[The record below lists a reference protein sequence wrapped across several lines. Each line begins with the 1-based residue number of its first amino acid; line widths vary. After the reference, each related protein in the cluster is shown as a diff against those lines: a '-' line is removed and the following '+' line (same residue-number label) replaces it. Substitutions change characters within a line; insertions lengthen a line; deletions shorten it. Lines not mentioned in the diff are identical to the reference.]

1 MYALTHPS
9 IVVENEMKH
18 GLKSHLKRTTR
29 RTLKTMLSKNRTAL
43 RKFDTDQ
50 PKFRN
55 TARKF
60 VRIFERNIA
69 NKVKISSVS
78 KQYHLQKFAENS
90 FHFRVLQNVTVF
102 RYFSSN
108 FDEIR
113 RNSLSLLLHSTVVV
127 IIFLQYR
134 IIGDSFIT
142 IPRYIPM

>member
-1 MYALTHPS
+1 MYVVTHPS

-18 GLKSHLKRTTR
+18 CLKSHLKRTTR

-50 PKFRN
+50 PKFKN

-60 VRIFERNIA
+60 VRIFEQNIA
-69 NKVKISSVS
+69 DKVEIWSVS
-78 KQYHLQKFAENS
+78 KRYHLRKFTENS
-90 FHFRVLQNVTVF
+90 FHFRVLQNFAVF

-113 RNSLSLLLHSTVVV
+113 RNSLSLLLHSTVGTGHACWASEVNNLASSNDKTSL
-127 IIFLQYR
+127 I
-134 IIGDSFIT
+134 
-142 IPRYIPM
+142 